1 MKKFNLNDY
10 VKVKLTPRGVDIYF
24 HRYDDTNE
32 YILSHGG
39 KPLERRMPR
48 IDKDGFTEFQL
59 WEFIQLY
66 GNYIGPCNESVTT
79 DIFLYLKDDDLKNV
93 Q

>member
-10 VKVKLTPRGVDIYF
+10 VKVKLTPCGVNIYY
-24 HRYDDTNE
+24 HQYDDTNE

-39 KPLERRMPR
+39 EPLERRMPR

-59 WEFIQLY
+59 WEFIRLF
-66 GNYIGPCNESVTT
+66 GNYIGPCNESVIADCT
-79 DIFLYLKDDDLKNV
+79 LYFNDKDLMMI
-93 Q
+93 